1 MAIPYSILLFSASK
15 SLQREKSLRF
25 QSSKRE
31 DAHDMEIFIRTRVRS
46 TVYRKVDFIVAIIN
60 VTFAFVFALRNVL
73 SQLKG
78 APGVSF
84 DESLSLS
91 LALLILLRDA

>member
-1 MAIPYSILLFSASK
+1 MQIVAARK
-15 SLQREKSLRF
+15 SSRF

-31 DAHDMEIFIRTRVRS
+31 DADDMKIYIRTRFQS

-60 VTFAFVFALRNVL
+60 VTFAFVFTLRNVL

-78 APGVSF
+78 AQRVSF

-91 LALLILLRDA
+91 D